1 VTDGERTRL
10 TARLRALGQDDD
22 EVLRFA
28 AECADDHARAY
39 DACARG
45 DLRLWIAAA
54 GGVPPRSLLEAALAV
69 LDEALDPRPHEPG
82 NAPARSDAG
91 GTSPEELRRVA
102 AFPEGL
108 DVVRRWLAG
117 EADGERCRSAADAA
131 ERSVARQGYR
141 EAAAPAAA
149 HLASATAWLAR
160 GADAAHSAETRAS
173 VVRAR
178 DEAGRLTQWM
188 GAQSFFDALLPAEAA
203 AVENAL
209 ADELAYAAA
218 AAVMAVTEAA
228 RALVEAGSA
237 ASVEEA
243 LARADRVVAQ
253 RIPRRVLEEHLG
265 REG

>member
-1 VTDGERTRL
+1 
-10 TARLRALGQDDD
+10 
-22 EVLRFA
+22 
-28 AECADDHARAY
+28 
-39 DACARG
+39 
-45 DLRLWIAAA
+45 
-54 GGVPPRSLLEAALAV
+54 
-69 LDEALDPRPHEPG
+69 
-82 NAPARSDAG
+82 
-91 GTSPEELRRVA
+91 
-102 AFPEGL
+102 
-108 DVVRRWLAG
+108 
-117 EADGERCRSAADAA
+117 
-131 ERSVARQGYR
+131 
-141 EAAAPAAA
+141 
-149 HLASATAWLAR
+149 
-160 GADAAHSAETRAS
+160 
-173 VVRAR
+173 
-178 DEAGRLTQWM
+178 M